1 MLPLL
6 VCCMLWFIKTEIKD
20 IHFPQLVFTCLIDV
34 LNDVI
39 IAFIADFEQNLRI
52 VLVLLLL
59 TLEK

>member
-1 MLPLL
+1 
-6 VCCMLWFIKTEIKD
+6 MLWFIKTEIKD

-39 IAFIADFEQNLRI
+39 IAFIADFEQNLHI